1 MSGRDYHVQFVTI
14 VRAVCRINRDL
25 VTTYPPGQ
33 RVRSARYRGR
43 GWRVFLEREGMASE
57 RLSPLLTAPKMVEW
71 LGGFERGLR
80 LGARWWR

>member
-1 MSGRDYHVQFVTI
+1 MSGRDYHVQFVHI
-14 VRAVCRINRDL
+14 ERAVCRINLDL
-25 VTTYPPGQ
+25 VTPGQ
-33 RVRSARYRGR
+33 RVRCERYRGR